1 MPHAVFGLDPALY
14 RPHAL
19 HRGER
24 HWPQT
29 NCYVD
34 LWIEVLASLGQAP
47 EAMLG
52 FTLAQDFEGDHFT
65 FFKVPLEDLDTLYGL
80 RVAELAIFDRLETHV
95 AAQLR
100 RERLVLVEVDG
111 FHLPDTQGVSYGRQ
125 HTKTTVAI
133 NGLDPARRRMTYF
146 HNDGYFALD
155 GDDYDGVFG
164 LPGGARDPAALFPY
178 AEFVK
183 LDALARP
190 ADLAGAAR
198 ARLAFHLA
206 RLPGEN
212 PIRAYGRALASHLDE
227 LSRRPPEYFHV
238 YSFNTLRQ
246 LGANFELLASHLAW
260 LARHGVPGLEA
271 AGASALAIAEGAK
284 LAQFK
289 LARAVARRRFDGM
302 DPVVAE
308 MAARWDDLAGALA
321 AALSPAAVTLDR
333 RAA

>member
-1 MPHAVFGLDPALY
+1 MANAIFGLDPAAY

-24 HWPQT
+24 HWPET

-52 FTLAQDFEGDHFT
+52 FTVAQDFEGDHFT
-65 FFKVPLEDLDTLYGL
+65 FFKVPLEDLEALYGL
-80 RVAELAIFDRLETHV
+80 RVTELAIFDRLEAHV

-111 FHLPDTQGVSYGRQ
+111 FHLPDTGGVSYRRQ

-133 NGLDPARRRMTYF
+133 TGLDPAGRRMTYF
-146 HNDGYFALD
+146 HNAGCFALA
-155 GDDYDGVFG
+155 GEDYDGIFG
-164 LPGGARDPAALFPY
+164 AADAPRDPAALFPY
-178 AEFVK
+178 AEFAK
-183 LDALARP
+183 LDALATP
-190 ADLAGAAR
+190 ADLVATAR

-206 RLPGEN
+206 RRPREN
-212 PIRAYGRALASHLDE
+212 PVRAYGRALASHLDE
-227 LSRRPPEYFHV
+227 LSRRPPDYFHV

-260 LARHGVPGLEA
+260 LARHGVPGLDA
-271 AGASALAIAEGAK
+271 AGRSAEAIAEAAK

-302 DPVVAE
+302 DPVVAD
-308 MAARWDDLAGALA
+308 MAGHWDDLMGTLD